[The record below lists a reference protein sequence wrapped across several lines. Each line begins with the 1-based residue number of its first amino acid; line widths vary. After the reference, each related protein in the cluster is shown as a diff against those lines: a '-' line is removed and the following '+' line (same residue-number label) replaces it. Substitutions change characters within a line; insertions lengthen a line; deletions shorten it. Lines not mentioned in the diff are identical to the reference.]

1 MAPETIL
8 ARGYNHTADYWC
20 LGVTMYVILTGRQP
34 FSGPNNS
41 DKMTVRTSIQRTS
54 RAVHT

>member
-1 MAPETIL
+1 MPPETIL